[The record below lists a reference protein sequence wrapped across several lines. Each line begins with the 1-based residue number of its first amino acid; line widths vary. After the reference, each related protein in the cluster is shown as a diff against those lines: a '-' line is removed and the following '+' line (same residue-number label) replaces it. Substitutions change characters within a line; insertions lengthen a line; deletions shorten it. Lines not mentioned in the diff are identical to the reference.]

1 MVDTALLDEFMD
13 FIIQDNSKNLYEMDL
28 EKDAPLSA
36 VISFNAYKEL
46 IENAQKRGIEI

>member
-36 VISFNAYKEL
+36 SIAFDHYKKL
-46 IENAQKRGIEI
+46 IADAQKRDIEL